1 MKILYYIGFVLLSFV
16 TLGAIDIDI
25 TFSNG
30 QHLIR
35 TGWLGF
41 ILRRW
46 KAHLLGG
53 KIWNLEIFM

>member
-1 MKILYYIGFVLLSFV
+1 MVFKKAIYYLGFVVLSII

-25 TFSNG
+25 AFTNG

-41 ILRRW
+41 ILNR
-46 KAHLLGG
+46 
-53 KIWNLEIFM
+53 

>member
-1 MKILYYIGFVLLSFV
+1 MKRKSQKEGDYMKILYYIGFVLLSFI

-25 TFSNG
+25 AFTNG

-41 ILRRW
+41 IF
-46 KAHLLGG
+46 K
-53 KIWNLEIFM
+53 

>member
-41 ILRRW
+41 ILSR
-46 KAHLLGG
+46 
-53 KIWNLEIFM
+53 

>member
-1 MKILYYIGFVLLSFV
+1 MYEFETEILGGDYVKILYYIGFVLLSFI

-41 ILRRW
+41 ILSR
-46 KAHLLGG
+46 
-53 KIWNLEIFM
+53 